1 MTYTTAHSNTG
12 SQTDPLSKA
21 RDRALNLMDT
31 SQICLCCA
39 TRGTPS
45 SALVLMSGAPGFV
58 ASTLE
63 MPFDHLALVAGGA
76 CIPGSQVAV
85 AVV

>member
-1 MTYTTAHSNTG
+1 M
-12 SQTDPLSKA
+12 
-21 RDRALNLMDT
+21 
-31 SQICLCCA
+31 
-39 TRGTPS
+39 GTPS

-76 CIPGSQVAV
+76 CIPGSQGTVATEDTV
-85 AVV
+85 LGRVPPPEHCIDSKMQHTPQPFCGGGLFACPGALA